1 MEKKLE
7 AVKERLGLN
16 IKSGRVMIEVKDRD
30 WLLAYIE
37 QLKEQLKKV

>member
-16 IKSGRVMIEVKDRD
+16 IKSGRVMIAVKDRD